1 MEAILRVSR
10 SRQHALTTA
19 LRVDMAYLCV
29 GERTVFSLLL
39 APLFSVIF
47 QGEAYGDGFGYRMG
61 VIMTVFTCAMWVLTM
76 AVADLQN
83 GYRLRGIIP
92 ASRKSQ
98 VAARYVVGL
107 VISVLSIAM
116 IVLIDGLQV
125 LVNPD
130 WSFAGNLWAAPLGG
144 FCTALMVALIVP
156 TGYLWTKLGGF
167 QVTMMVIYVV
177 VLAGSILLSFFARFG
192 DQRIGPC
199 RECHHRATIV
209 AGYCGIDNDG
219 CGIWNLVCNCLSH
232 ICFKGMVT
240 MSWKSVVKQ
249 CRFDCV
255 GTGLFSVANMVF
267 LLVFPVL
274 SIVVSLMM
282 ISTHVDEH
290 VASGL
295 MGGLGGFASAM
306 ACMSAL
312 GPASSEESAG
322 HSAMRGLIPVSRTA
336 QVVGRYLFLLV
347 VGLLWALDV
356 AICGGVFIV
365 FGDIADMGWIG
376 TLAAGAFIFALAIIL
391 GSVLLACAYRFTFRK
406 MMVASGVVLVGL
418 YAVIA
423 LLARLPVDW
432 QWLLLNITDFLAIW
446 WHTALVL
453 AVLCLLAYFGSMLIA
468 IRIYRAKEL

>member
-156 TGYLWTKLGGF
+156 TGYLWTKLGGL

-177 VLAGSILLSFFARFG
+177 VLAGFILLSILPAG

-209 AGYCGIDNDG
+209 AGYCGIGNDG

-274 SIVVSLMM
+274 SIVVSLVM

-295 MGGLGGFASAM
+295 MGGLGGLASTM

-356 AICGGVFIV
+356 VICGGVFIV

-432 QWLLLNITDFLAIW
+432 QWLLLNITDFLTIW

>member
-1 MEAILRVSR
+1 MGAILRVSR

-29 GERTVFSLLL
+29 DVRTVFSLLL

-156 TGYLWTKLGGF
+156 TGYLWTKLGGL

-177 VLAGSILLSFFARFG
+177 VFILLSILPASVTRG
-192 DQRIGPC
+192 LAHAANAIIAQRLWLVIAVL
-199 RECHHRATIV
+199 ATTVV
-209 AGYCGIDNDG
+209 AYGISYV
-219 CGIWNLVCNCLSH
+219 I
-232 ICFKGMVT
+232 
-240 MSWKSVVKQ
+240 
-249 CRFDCV
+249 
-255 GTGLFSVANMVF
+255 
-267 LLVFPVL
+267 
-274 SIVVSLMM
+274 
-282 ISTHVDEH
+282 
-290 VASGL
+290 ASRI
-295 MGGLGGFASAM
+295 FASR
-306 ACMSAL
+306 
-312 GPASSEESAG
+312 E
-322 HSAMRGLIPVSRTA
+322 
-336 QVVGRYLFLLV
+336 
-347 VGLLWALDV
+347 W
-356 AICGGVFIV
+356 
-365 FGDIADMGWIG
+365 
-376 TLAAGAFIFALAIIL
+376 
-391 GSVLLACAYRFTFRK
+391 
-406 MMVASGVVLVGL
+406 
-418 YAVIA
+418 
-423 LLARLPVDW
+423 
-432 QWLLLNITDFLAIW
+432 
-446 WHTALVL
+446 
-453 AVLCLLAYFGSMLIA
+453 
-468 IRIYRAKEL
+468 

>member
-107 VISVLSIAM
+107 VIRGQSVGGAVGRFLHRADGRAYRAHGLS
-116 IVLIDGLQV
+116 VDQTRRSSSHDDGDLCRCIGCIHTAIY
-125 LVNPD
+125 
-130 WSFAGNLWAAPLGG
+130 FA
-144 FCTALMVALIVP
+144 C
-156 TGYLWTKLGGF
+156 
-167 QVTMMVIYVV
+167 
-177 VLAGSILLSFFARFG
+177 FG

-274 SIVVSLMM
+274 SIVVSLVM
-282 ISTHVDEH
+282 IPTHVDEH

-295 MGGLGGFASAM
+295 MGGCGGLASAM

-322 HSAMRGLIPVSRTA
+322 PSAMRGLIPVSRTA

-356 AICGGVFIV
+356 VICGGVFIV

>member
-83 GYRLRGIIP
+83 GYLLRGIIP

-107 VISVLSIAM
+107 VISVLSIAI

-156 TGYLWTKLGGF
+156 TGYLWTKLGGL

-177 VLAGSILLSFFARFG
+177 VLDVHTAIYFACFG

-274 SIVVSLMM
+274 SIVVSLVM

-295 MGGLGGFASAM
+295 MGGLGGLASAM

-356 AICGGVFIV
+356 VICGGVFIV
-365 FGDIADMGWIG
+365 FGDIADMGWTG

-432 QWLLLNITDFLAIW
+432 QWLLLNITDFLTIW